1 MSNDKR
7 NLVRRQTF
15 DVRHNMKKD
24 ITIPEV
30 ENVFL
35 AAVSEWNDD
44 FMQKVWNVYLIND
57 SDFKL
62 ESVMVVSKAFGTID
76 GEMKKTSLLRH
87 AFVEVPSV
95 SVVKVE
101 MIEESVLALNNEFML
116 TYFIGQTLYDK
127 KFTFKANFANDSEI
141 EEVPILFV
149 DGIIV
154 KQTATLQEIYNKD
167 KTPAICTAGVSILCD
182 IVFLLATK
190 WSCSNSEATS
200 GLS

>member
-1 MSNDKR
+1 
-7 NLVRRQTF
+7 
-15 DVRHNMKKD
+15 MKKD

-154 KQTATLQEIYNKD
+154 K
-167 KTPAICTAGVSILCD
+167 
-182 IVFLLATK
+182 
-190 WSCSNSEATS
+190 
-200 GLS
+200 